1 MPARSGS
8 ELPFENRIHARY
20 VAPGTK
26 APWASAGGRS
36 GSTRNSARTQPW
48 AFGWASR
55 RAGRTPS
62 DVDPTLGG
70 ALGRVLR
77 GALDRFERPLRE
89 HLGDA
94 YVLTLWRHSSEITEM
109 HGEDRP
115 AQDLLTRA
123 FAGAEDLDPAR
134 PPRPTA

>member
-1 MPARSGS
+1 M
-8 ELPFENRIHARY
+8 
-20 VAPGTK
+20 
-26 APWASAGGRS
+26 
-36 GSTRNSARTQPW
+36 
-48 AFGWASR
+48 
-55 RAGRTPS
+55 
-62 DVDPTLGG
+62 
-70 ALGRVLR
+70 LR

-94 YVLTLWRHSSEITEM
+94 YVLTLWRHSAEIIEM

-134 PPRPTA
+134 LPDDAARTDLAQILLRRASAWRREGRTTARPPRPTA